1 MIKLSELQNDV
12 KVMDENSNV
21 HDVKDVKN
29 DLKHWKD
36 KCRKLYTTT
45 QYQANI
51 NAKDMLES
59 AIEDEYQNMYE
70 DWDDKILND
79 ISDEDIEKIQAV
91 LDDILNR
98 NKEQNIAYYLEKEI
112 EVDYE

>member
-21 HDVKDVKN
+21 YDVEDVKE
-29 DLKHWKD
+29 DLQYFKD
-36 KCRKLYTTT
+36 KNIYTTT
-45 QYQANI
+45 EYQANI
-51 NAKDMLES
+51 NAKEMLGS

-70 DWDDKILND
+70 DWDERISDD
-79 ISDEDIEKIQAV
+79 ITDEDIEKIQAI
-91 LDDILNR
+91 LDDIFSR
-98 NKEQNIAYYLEKEI
+98 NKTQNIAYYQDKEI